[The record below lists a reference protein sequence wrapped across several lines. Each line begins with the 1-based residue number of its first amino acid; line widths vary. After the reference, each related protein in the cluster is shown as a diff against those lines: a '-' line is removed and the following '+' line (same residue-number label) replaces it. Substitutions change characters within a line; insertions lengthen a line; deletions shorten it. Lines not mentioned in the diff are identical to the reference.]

1 MMKGRGVEY
10 ILVGTGRW
18 GSSDPN
24 LGVPVKWGHISEA
37 KVIVEMALKDF
48 NIESSQGTHFFQ
60 NVTSLGVGYLSINP
74 SAGEGVFAQEVLD
87 AMPLDYELEASR
99 GQIAQYKEKQIQLE
113 QKIKTLEDKLN
124 SLQLAGAFTASP
136 GDSAGAKRRLNAVIK
151 EIDECISMLNM

>member
-1 MMKGRGVEY
+1 MAED
-10 ILVGTGRW
+10 IFTSL
-18 GSSDPN
+18 S
-24 LGVPVKWGHISEA
+24 A
-37 KVIVEMALKDF
+37 KVEKLISMY
-48 NIESSQGTHFFQ
+48 ESERAGSA
-60 NVTSLGVGYLSINP
+60 SLR
-74 SAGEGVFAQEVLD
+74 Q
-87 AMPLDYELEASR
+87 ELESSR

>member
-1 MMKGRGVEY
+1 MPED
-10 ILVGTGRW
+10 IFTSL
-18 GSSDPN
+18 S
-24 LGVPVKWGHISEA
+24 A
-37 KVIVEMALKDF
+37 KVEKLISMY
-48 NIESSQGTHFFQ
+48 ESERAGSA
-60 NVTSLGVGYLSINP
+60 SLR
-74 SAGEGVFAQEVLD
+74 Q
-87 AMPLDYELEASR
+87 ELESSR